1 MPTTHAPVVPFA
13 AWTKNT
19 QALDLAGSWGA
30 GLHPSSSSDVVLFVK
45 RPKALAP
52 STRSR
57 YDYSSS
63 LNELNLFKLGELNGL
78 QNYSLQL
85 ERQYTL
91 AVINQHLSAKQFL
104 KHCKGLSKEDDAV
117 GCLGDMPLLHQTL
130 KSMSVDHNS
139 FAAYFSGQLS
149 DREKH
154 ILQVDSGLEST
165 ASSQNNDGN
174 RLPTPEQLQRVSN
187 VLAETLPRIFIQ
199 PMDYTVYSNDVVF
212 ENRIRGTRTEGLY
225 NYVKQV
231 AILRCVGH
239 LKYGYVRFEILKL
252 TQNPEEGT
260 IKVRWRIRGISGL
273 KILFTFWRYKLWQWK
288 DLMERQ
294 ESWHDGFSTFHVS
307 SAGTIYLHVAD
318 KMMADEEKVGKLEVP
333 LAAKIALLLGGIP
346 KEDWNMSEIAD
357 HLLMDSMENVR

>member
-1 MPTTHAPVVPFA
+1 MIFV
-13 AWTKNT
+13 
-19 QALDLAGSWGA
+19 G
-30 GLHPSSSSDVVLFVK
+30 VVLQ
-45 RPKALAP
+45 ALAP

-187 VLAETLPRIFIQ
+187 VLAETVSWPSYVNAKNIQ
-199 PMDYTVYSNDVVF
+199 
-212 ENRIRGTRTEGLY
+212 
-225 NYVKQV
+225 
-231 AILRCVGH
+231 
-239 LKYGYVRFEILKL
+239 
-252 TQNPEEGT
+252 
-260 IKVRWRIRGISGL
+260 
-273 KILFTFWRYKLWQWK
+273 
-288 DLMERQ
+288 
-294 ESWHDGFSTFHVS
+294 
-307 SAGTIYLHVAD
+307 
-318 KMMADEEKVGKLEVP
+318 
-333 LAAKIALLLGGIP
+333 
-346 KEDWNMSEIAD
+346 
-357 HLLMDSMENVR
+357 